1 MLNSDHY
8 ELLRS
13 HHFENFAFEH
23 DTSYFAYFNAQCSR
37 CTCSVLLI
45 PGGCQV
51 LNAFS
56 PKWWEMQIHFSFS
69 GMTVAAIPLMSD
81 NGVIG
86 FTNGINSGSAPAKFP
101 LIARWRY
108 ADKELMYV
116 QNPGEQCKGTA
127 DLLFCAL
134 LPEHLPPCS
143 RVSKSPRAIPG
154 ETRRRGIGSMSVAPR
169 NDGRPVLCLPLGQP
183 RPASGL

>member
-1 MLNSDHY
+1 M
-8 ELLRS
+8 
-13 HHFENFAFEH
+13 
-23 DTSYFAYFNAQCSR
+23 
-37 CTCSVLLI
+37 
-45 PGGCQV
+45 

-56 PKWWEMQIHFSFS
+56 PKLQINFSFA

-86 FTNGINSGSAPAKFP
+86 FTNGINSGSAPAQFP

-116 QNPGEQCKGTA
+116 QNPGEPCKGAA
-127 DLLFCAL
+127 DLLIGAL
-134 LPEHLPPCS
+134 LPEHHLSPCS
-143 RVSKSPRAIPG
+143 RVSKSPGAISG

-169 NDGRPVLCLPLGQP
+169 YDRRSVLCFPLGQP